1 MCSRAVKSNYGMA
14 VRRKCAVGALPVP
27 RSGGAWA
34 PEYLHICAM
43 WVNDSF
49 KTVLEVHYCGQ
60 NQGAGASYSHLKGTN
75 GEDHSH

>member
-14 VRRKCAVGALPVP
+14 VRRKCAVGVLPVP

-43 WVNDSF
+43 RVNDSF
-49 KTVLEVHYCGQ
+49 KTVLEVQYCGQ
-60 NQGAGASYSHLKGTN
+60 NRGADASYSHLKGTN
-75 GEDHSH
+75 GENHSH